1 MGRVSLFVIALLGGA
16 ALAVAQGKLDFRHP
30 LDNSP
35 LDVTPRPNEKVTD
48 AVKQFHTTGRNPYED
63 DPAALEAGQDI
74 YRKQCQACH
83 LPDGSGK
90 LGPSLIDDAVINPRA
105 GTAIGDFEILMAGAR
120 GAMQSFARRGM
131 SQDDMLKVIA
141 YTRSLSK
148 RYR

>member
-1 MGRVSLFVIALLGGA
+1 MRLRLFGIALLGSA
-16 ALAVAQGKLDFRHP
+16 ALALAQDKIEFRHP

-35 LDVTPRPNEKVTD
+35 LDVTPRPNEKATE
-48 AVKQFHTTGRNPYED
+48 AVKQFQATGKNPYEG

-90 LGPSLIDDAVINPRA
+90 LGPSLVDDTVINPRA
-105 GTAIGDFEILMAGAR
+105 GTDIGDFEILVAGAR

-141 YTRSLSK
+141 YTRSLEK
-148 RYR
+148 K